1 MLAIENHVWGDD
13 IKGIRTKSRPDN
25 AKIKGKLN

>member
-13 IKGIRTKSRPDN
+13 IKGILIKSRPHN